1 MPPPLWELT
10 LIGALYAGF
19 FLYSHI
25 MYLKVSAACYC
36 GTFDQYVYK
45 WTYFCFIV
53 ALILM
58 KIYSQSW
65 SSECINYLFIHL
77 VQHMLQLCT

>member
-1 MPPPLWELT
+1 MQQHVIVGPL
-10 LIGALYAGF
+10 IN
-19 FLYSHI
+19 I
-25 MYLKVSAACYC
+25 I
-36 GTFDQYVYK
+36 VYK
-45 WTYFCFIV
+45 YTYFCFIV

-77 VQHMLQLCT
+77 VQNMLQLCT

>member
-1 MPPPLWELT
+1 MVAPRGIRPPQSRMCS
-10 LIGALYAGF
+10 YAPG
-19 FLYSHI
+19 
-25 MYLKVSAACYC
+25 

-65 SSECINYLFIHL
+65 SGECINYLFIQSFSTAL
-77 VQHMLQLCT
+77 VTIMYLIA

>member
-1 MPPPLWELT
+1 MQV
-10 LIGALYAGF
+10 F
-19 FLYSHI
+19 FYSHI

-65 SSECINYLFIHL
+65 SSECINYLFIQSFSKAL
-77 VQHMLQLCT
+77 VTIMYLIA